1 MTKIVL
7 WRVSKVSCDGGR
19 IGNRWLEEFYQYEH
33 IAKEKMLEKVDS
45 SNSFELART
54 DSFIKFEIESCRKA
68 GKPWSRL
75 YKQDI
80 VDDINGWC
88 NWCYGMMIYVDYI
101 EVDIDINQRIK
112 ELQKALAE
120 SMFCRHFTTSK
131 CINYD
136 SAGSTYQVDWTKQF
150 KEWAKLADVDLSKH
164 NPTAYDI

>member
-1 MTKIVL
+1 MSETKTTL
-7 WRVSKVSCDGGR
+7 WRIKTVSFDGDRIEKV
-19 IGNRWLEEFYQYEH
+19 WKEEFYQDKYT
-33 IAKEKMLEKVDS
+33 ADEKMLEEVYRLNEK
-45 SNSFELART
+45 ELART
-54 DSFIKFEIESCRKA
+54 DLFIKFEIESCRKT

-75 YKQDI
+75 YKQG
-80 VDDINGWC
+80 VVNGINGWC
-88 NWCYGMMIYVDYI
+88 NWCYGIMIYVDYI
-101 EVDIDINQRIK
+101 EVDVSQKIK

-150 KEWAKLADVDLSKH
+150 KEWAKLANVDLSKH